1 MSKRK
6 QDDVLGEAMLDY
18 QKGLKNAG
26 IRLLID
32 GEEDDIMLTERFF
45 RGFDEMPEWEK
56 LALQQARGRVLD
68 VGAAAGCHSE
78 WLSQKGLDVVSLD
91 ISPGACEV
99 MRLRGIQQVVQQSI
113 FEFKD
118 EEGFDT
124 ILLMMNGLGMAG
136 TLEATPALLNK
147 LKTLLKPGGQIL
159 GDSSD
164 LIYLFEDE
172 DGSYLIPSEHYYGE
186 VMFELEYKQLYS
198 KFPWVYV
205 DADNLSKC
213 AQEAGLNA
221 EVIFEGEHYEYL
233 MKFEA

>member
-1 MSKRK
+1 
-6 QDDVLGEAMLDY
+6 MLS
-18 QKGLKNAG
+18 
-26 IRLLID
+26 
-32 GEEDDIMLTERFF
+32 ERFF

-56 LALQQARGRVLD
+56 RALQLASGRILD

-78 WLSQKGLDVVSLD
+78 WLSKKGLEVVSLD
-91 ISPGACEV
+91 ISAGACEV
-99 MRLRGIQQVVQQSI
+99 MRLRGISNVVQQSI
-113 FEFKD
+113 YDFND
-118 EEGFDT
+118 EQGFDT

-136 TLEATPALLNK
+136 TLEETPALLGK
-147 LKTLLKPGGQIL
+147 LKSLLKPGGQII

-172 DGSYLIPSEHYYGE
+172 DGSYLIPSENYYGE
-186 VMFELEYKQLYS
+186 VIFELEYKKLYS

-213 AQEAGLNA
+213 AQEAGLRS

-233 MKFEA
+233 MKFQV